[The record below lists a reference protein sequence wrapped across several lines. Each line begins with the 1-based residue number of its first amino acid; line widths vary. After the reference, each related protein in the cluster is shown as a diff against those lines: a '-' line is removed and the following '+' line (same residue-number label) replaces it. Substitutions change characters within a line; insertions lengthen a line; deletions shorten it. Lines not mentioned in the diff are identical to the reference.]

1 MLKGLPVE
9 SAKQVKC
16 LLKRTSNYSII
27 TRQLMNALFF
37 YQSLYFATTPGTM
50 NHHMIFMLNIFH
62 MTSGRQLHFEG
73 VRLLVKKTNDMF
85 RQPDRQRIYLIRFDY
100 SILGILNDLLR
111 YLIGCIPS
119 FLNRLTLEMLYD
131 SLFFL
136 HVDRNGYLFNTLL
149 KMINY
154 IQFVKEVIEY
164 SGSNCVDHL
173 TYLHM
178 STESVKSYICQVNRA
193 LSLVSLFPNDGYP
206 KKLNSLL
213 SAPLI
218 EYLCRKS
225 LTDA

>member
-16 LLKRTSNYSII
+16 LLNKNKQLLNNYSTTDECTVFLSI
-27 TRQLMNALFF
+27 TLFRD
-37 YQSLYFATTPGTM
+37 YSWDNEPC
-50 NHHMIFMLNIFH
+50 
-62 MTSGRQLHFEG
+62 RQLHFEG

-178 STESVKSYICQVNRA
+178 STESVKGGFGNW
-193 LSLVSLFPNDGYP
+193 L
-206 KKLNSLL
+206 
-213 SAPLI
+213 
-218 EYLCRKS
+218 
-225 LTDA
+225 